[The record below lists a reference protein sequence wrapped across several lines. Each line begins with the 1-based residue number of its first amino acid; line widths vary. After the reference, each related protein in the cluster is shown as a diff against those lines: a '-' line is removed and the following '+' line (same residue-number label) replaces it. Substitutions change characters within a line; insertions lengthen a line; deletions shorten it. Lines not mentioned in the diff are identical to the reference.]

1 MLDETPPFA
10 ADPFSPERPEAPAAS
25 TPDVPTSFSGRTPGR
40 ASAVRAGIVLGA
52 ALVVALGTAV
62 VMAASPSPSTTP
74 SGAGAQPSPAASG
87 GAKAGQGDQKG
98 PKAFR
103 GGFGPFAFGFG
114 PIGPGG
120 PADGRGFG
128 DSAGGRFGQITVT
141 AVNGSTISLKTD
153 DGWTRTITVTSDT
166 KVTKGGEAATASDI
180 AVGDTVRIA
189 QKKNADGTFTVT
201 GVAIVLPRV
210 AGTVTA
216 VDATTI
222 TITDRKGVKQTIH
235 TNGATTYHAGGGDGT
250 RADVTV
256 GANIAAVGEQAADG
270 SITATSVN
278 VALPRLGG
286 TITSVSGNTITL
298 TDRKGTK
305 HTIHVSSDTQITVF
319 GKGKATVSD
328 LKAGMVMA
336 AQGRQRSDGSLDAT
350 TIGAGTLGQRDKGD
364 KPNGQPKPSSSPT
377 ATTG

>member
-10 ADPFSPERPEAPAAS
+10 ADPFSPERPDAPAAAA
-25 TPDVPTSFSGRTPGR
+25 PDVTTTFQGRTPGR
-40 ASAVRAGIVLGA
+40 ASAVRAGILLGA
-52 ALVVALGTAV
+52 AMVVALGTAV
-62 VMAASPSPSTTP
+62 VMGASPSTPTTP

-87 GAKAGQGDQKG
+87 GAGQGDQKG

-103 GGFGPFAFGFG
+103 GGGPFAFGFG
-114 PIGPGG
+114 FGPVGPGNGKG
-120 PADGRGFG
+120 PG
-128 DSAGGRFGQITVT
+128 DSARGGRFGQITVT
-141 AVNGSTISLKTD
+141 AVNGSNVSLKTD
-153 DGWTRTITVTSDT
+153 DGWTRTISVSSDT
-166 KVTKGGEAATASDI
+166 KVTKGGEPAAASDI
-180 AVGDTVRIA
+180 TVGDTVRIA

-222 TITDRKGVKQTIH
+222 TITGRKGVKQTIH
-235 TNGATTYHAGGGDGT
+235 TNGSTAYHAGGSDGT

-270 SITATSVN
+270 SITATSVT
-278 VALPRLGG
+278 VALPRLAG

-298 TDRKGTK
+298 TDRKGAK
-305 HTIHVSSDTQITVF
+305 HTVHVTSDTKITVF
-319 GKGKATVSD
+319 GKGKAAVSD

-350 TIGAGTLGQRDKGD
+350 TIGAGTFAPRDQGG
-364 KPNGQPKPSSSPT
+364 KPKDQAKPSSSPT
-377 ATTG
+377 ATSG

>member
-10 ADPFSPERPEAPAAS
+10 ADPFSPERSDAPAAA
-25 TPDVPTSFSGRTPGR
+25 TPDVPTSFQGRTAGR
-40 ASAVRAGIVLGA
+40 ASAIRAGIVLGA

-62 VMAASPSPSTTP
+62 VMGASPSTPTTP

-87 GAKAGQGDQKG
+87 GAKTGQGDQKG
-98 PKAFR
+98 PKVFR
-103 GGFGPFAFGFG
+103 GGPFAFGFG
-114 PIGPGG
+114 PVGPGNG
-120 PADGRGFG
+120 KGFG
-128 DSAGGRFGQITVT
+128 DSAGGGRFGQITVT
-141 AVNGSTISLKTD
+141 AVNGSNVSLKTD
-153 DGWTRTITVTSDT
+153 DGWTRTISVSSDT
-166 KVTKGGEAATASDI
+166 KVTKGGEPAAASDI

-235 TNGATTYHAGGGDGT
+235 TNGSTAYHAGDSDGT

-270 SITATSVN
+270 SITATSVT
-278 VALPRLGG
+278 VALPRVAG

-305 HTIHVSSDTQITVF
+305 HTVHVTSATKINVF
-319 GKGKATVSD
+319 GKGTAAVSD

-350 TIGAGTLGQRDKGD
+350 TIGAGTFAPREQGG
-364 KPNGQPKPSSSPT
+364 KPKDQAKPSSSPS

>member
-10 ADPFSPERPEAPAAS
+10 ADPFSPERPEGPAAAA
-25 TPDVPTSFSGRTPGR
+25 TPDVTTSFQGRTPGR
-40 ASAVRAGIVLGA
+40 ASAIRAGVVLGA

-62 VMAASPSPSTTP
+62 VMGASPSTPTTP

-87 GAKAGQGDQKG
+87 GTKGQGDQKG
-98 PKAFR
+98 LKAFR
-103 GGFGPFAFGFG
+103 GGGPFGFGFG
-114 PIGPGG
+114 PVDPGN
-120 PADGRGFG
+120 GRGFG
-128 DSAGGRFGQITVT
+128 DTAGGRFGQITVT
-141 AVNGSTISLKTD
+141 AVNGSTVSLKTD
-153 DGWTRTITVTSDT
+153 DGWTRTITVSSDT
-166 KVTKGGEAATASDI
+166 KVTKGGEPAAASDI
-180 AVGDTVRIA
+180 VVGDSVRIA

-222 TITDRKGVKQTIH
+222 TITGRNGVQQTIH
-235 TNGATTYHAGGGDGT
+235 TNGSTAYHAGGSDGT

-270 SITATSVN
+270 SITATSVT
-278 VALPRLGG
+278 VALPRLAG

-298 TDRKGTK
+298 TDRMGTK
-305 HTIHVSSDTQITVF
+305 HTVHVTADTTITVF
-319 GKGKATVSD
+319 GKGKAAVSD
-328 LKAGMVMA
+328 LKTGMVMA

-350 TIGAGTLGQRDKGD
+350 AIAAGTFAPRDKGG
-364 KPNGQPKPSSSPT
+364 KPKDQAHPSSSPS

>member
-10 ADPFSPERPEAPAAS
+10 ADPISPERADAPGAVTPE
-25 TPDVPTSFSGRTPGR
+25 TTTSFTGRTPGR
-40 ASAVRAGIVLGA
+40 ASAIRAGIVLGA

-62 VMAASPSPSTTP
+62 VMAASPSTSTTP

-87 GAKAGQGDQKG
+87 GQKAQGDEKG
-98 PKAFR
+98 PKPFR

-114 PIGPGG
+114 PVGPDNDKGPG
-120 PADGRGFG
+120 
-128 DSAGGRFGQITVT
+128 DSLGGVRFGQITVT
-141 AVNGSTISLKTD
+141 AVNGSSVSLKTV
-153 DGWTRTITVTSDT
+153 DGWTRTITIASDT
-166 KVTKGGEAATASDI
+166 KGTKGGEPATASEI

-235 TNGATTYHAGGGDGT
+235 TNGATKYHTGDAAGT

-256 GANIAAVGEQAADG
+256 GANIAAVGEQATDG
-270 SITATSVN
+270 SITATSVT
-278 VALPRLGG
+278 VALPRVAG
-286 TITSVSGNTITL
+286 TITSVSGDTITL

-305 HTIHVSSDTQITVF
+305 QTVHVTSDTKITVF
-319 GKGKATVSD
+319 GKGAATVAD
-328 LKAGMVMA
+328 LRAGMLMG

-350 TIGAGTLGQRDKGD
+350 TIGAGTLVQRDKGG
-364 KPNGQPKPSSSPT
+364 KPKDQLKPSSSPS